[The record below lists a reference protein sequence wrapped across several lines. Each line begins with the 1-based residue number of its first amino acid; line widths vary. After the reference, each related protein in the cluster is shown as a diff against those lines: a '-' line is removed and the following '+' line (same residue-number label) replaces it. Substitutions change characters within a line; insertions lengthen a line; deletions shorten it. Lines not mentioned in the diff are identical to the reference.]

1 MSAVP
6 APAPEPSPVDAAV
19 AAFDHARRHLFPF
32 KIERWLALGLLAF
45 LDQCG
50 RGGLGGAN
58 FRLPANWTVDGRPT
72 GGDETGGLE
81 GLGAWLGE
89 NVWLVVGIAAGILVV
104 VFVLSALVLWVN
116 SRATFAYVDDV
127 ASGRADIERPWMA
140 HASEAW
146 SYFGWQ
152 FAVAMGTLVGV
163 LVLVAAAVAAV
174 VLLKDNGWALAVAL
188 LVLIPVV
195 LAVIVAAA
203 LFSVAMHDFVA
214 PIQIAARV
222 ACGDGLR
229 RVATLVRAYPFAFF
243 IYVLLKIVL
252 GVVQGVVLFLG
263 ACLTCCCILIP
274 VVTQTA
280 LQPLFYFE
288 RAWPL
293 YLLRQMGYDLVTG
306 PPAPPLPDVPA

>member
-6 APAPEPSPVDAAV
+6 APAPEPSPVDSAV

-32 KIERWLALGLLAF
+32 RFERWLALGLLAF

-50 RGGLGGAN
+50 RGGFGGAN
-58 FRLPANWTVDGRPT
+58 FRLPM
-72 GGDETGGLE
+72 GGGSSGNGSGGGTDTGGLDE
-81 GLGAWLGE
+81 IGAWLGE
-89 NVWLVVGIAAGILVV
+89 NVWLVVAIAAAVLVF
-104 VFVLSALVLWVN
+104 VFVLSALILWVN

-140 HASEAW
+140 HADAAW

-152 FAVAMGTLVGV
+152 FSVAIGTLVGV
-163 LVLVAAAVAAV
+163 LLLVAGVVAAV
-174 VLLKDNGWALAVAL
+174 VLLKENTWALAGSL

-195 LAVIVAAA
+195 LLAILAAA
-203 LFSVAMHDFVA
+203 LFNVAMHDFVA
-214 PIQIAARV
+214 PVQIAAGV
-222 ACGDGLR
+222 SCGEGLR
-229 RVATLVRAYPFAFF
+229 RVAGLVRSYPLAFF
-243 IYVLLKIVL
+243 LYVLLKVVL
-252 GVVQGVVLFLG
+252 GVVQGVVIFLG

-293 YLLRQMGYDLVTG
+293 YLLRQMGYDLVTEG
-306 PPAPPLPDVPA
+306 PNGNVRL